1 MIMTLKGSKM
11 PRQDATVSGSGK
23 ILAIDPGALP
33 PAITLDAFSVL
44 IPRAQAGGSDQEQ
57 GEFLKLSSIDFDSVK
72 SEAGVS
78 GKPFPRRLQKSGA
91 SVWSLEKISV
101 MLIGLMVLAGFG
113 LRVSGLGQIGF
124 AEDEINKLEAVR
136 AYDRGDFTANAEHPM
151 LMKALIDVSMRGA
164 RAWNSMTGSSISEE
178 AALRFPNVLFG
189 ALTAIP
195 LFLLTA
201 ALFDRLTGLWAAAFW
216 SFGVNAITY
225 SRIGKED
232 TLMVFFLL
240 FAFYLFIRGKLIRGP
255 DPKPINRL
263 RNLSAVSFGLVL
275 ASKYFPHYLGLNM
288 LYHHYVRV
296 REPSPDEPRWRTPL
310 SFFLIIGATL
320 VLANPMVML
329 PSVWNYLDAY
339 SGEKLLTHTG
349 YLMGNQIYRN
359 RMSASP
365 FWGLPVHFYFLF
377 LAIKVPLAVMGT
389 FLVGLFVSLR
399 RWRNPGHAFVLF
411 MLFFWL
417 VPYSLVGSK
426 WLRYTL
432 SLMPFVYMGAAIGTI
447 TLIRWCGI
455 ALEKLRAAPLMLQTA
470 TAVLMLILIAVPAWT
485 AYASAPHYAMYTN
498 ILGARYAGYFFPHDE
513 FYDDGLNDAIKFVC
527 ERAPQGSEIVTEAPG
542 VVRYYT
548 EKLGRADLQTRVL
561 SDPKYTVSDQSLA
574 YVILQRGRTY
584 YENQN
589 EMKEVR
595 ERFTLVYS
603 GCVQGHTA
611 AEVYAVQGRGGE
623 PVQPCGDLRP

>member
-1 MIMTLKGSKM
+1 
-11 PRQDATVSGSGK
+11 
-23 ILAIDPGALP
+23 
-33 PAITLDAFSVL
+33 
-44 IPRAQAGGSDQEQ
+44 
-57 GEFLKLSSIDFDSVK
+57 
-72 SEAGVS
+72 
-78 GKPFPRRLQKSGA
+78 
-91 SVWSLEKISV
+91 
-101 MLIGLMVLAGFG
+101 MLIGLMILAGFG
-113 LRVSGLGQIGF
+113 LRVSGLGSIGF
-124 AEDEINKLEAVR
+124 AEDEINKLEAAR

-151 LMKALIDVSMRGA
+151 LMKALVDVSMRGA
-164 RAWNSMTGSSISEE
+164 RIWNSFTGSAISEE
-178 AALRFPNVLFG
+178 ASVRFPNVLFG

-240 FAFYLFIRGKLIRGP
+240 FGFYLFIHGKLNQGA
-255 DPKPINRL
+255 DPKPGNRR
-263 RNLSAVSFGLVL
+263 RNLSAVSFGLML

-296 REPSPDEPRWRTPL
+296 REPSPGDIRWRTPL

-320 VLANPMVML
+320 VLANPVLLL

-349 YLMGNQIYRN
+349 YLMGGQIYRN

-365 FWGLPVHFYFLF
+365 FWGLPLNFYFLF
-377 LAIKVPLAVMGT
+377 MAIKVPLAVTGT
-389 FLVGLFVSLR
+389 FLIGLFVSLR

-432 SLMPFVYMGAAIGTI
+432 SLMPFVYMGAAIGTM
-447 TLIRWCGI
+447 TLIRWCRVG
-455 ALEKLRAAPLMLQTA
+455 LEKLKAGPAMLRPA
-470 TAVLMLILIAVPAWT
+470 TALLVLILIAVPAWT

-498 ILGARYAGYFFPHDE
+498 ILGTRYTAYFFPHDE
-513 FYDDGLNDAIKFVC
+513 FYDDGLNDAIRFVC
-527 ERAPQGSEIVTEAPG
+527 ARAPQAATIVTEAPG
-542 VVRYYT
+542 VVLYYI
-548 EKLGRADLQTRVL
+548 EKLGRKDLQVRVL
-561 SDPKYTVSDQSLA
+561 SDPKYTISDQGSA

-584 YENQN
+584 FENQDK
-589 EMKEVR
+589 MKQVR
-595 ERFTLVYS
+595 DHFTLVYS
-603 GCVQGHTA
+603 GCVFGHTA
-611 AEVYAVQGRGGE
+611 AEVYALPSRGGE
-623 PVQPCGDLRP
+623 TARPCGDLRP

>member
-1 MIMTLKGSKM
+1 MSSVDFNSVDSKTGVAGRVV
-11 PRQDATVSGSGK
+11 PKRSSRSAAGTWSRAKVS
-23 ILAIDPGALP
+23 A
-33 PAITLDAFSVL
+33 V
-44 IPRAQAGGSDQEQ
+44 
-57 GEFLKLSSIDFDSVK
+57 
-72 SEAGVS
+72 
-78 GKPFPRRLQKSGA
+78 
-91 SVWSLEKISV
+91 
-101 MLIGLMVLAGFG
+101 LIGLMIFAGLG

-151 LMKALIDVSMRGA
+151 LMKALIDVSMRAA
-164 RAWNSMTGSSISEE
+164 RVWNSMTAASISEE

-201 ALFDRLTGLWAAAFW
+201 ALFDRITGLWAAAFW

-225 SRIGKED
+225 NRIGKED

-240 FAFYLFIRGKLIRGP
+240 FALYLFIRGKLVRGS
-255 DPKPINRL
+255 DQKPINRL
-263 RNLSAVSFGLVL
+263 RNLSAVSFGLML

-288 LYHHYVRV
+288 LYHHYFRV
-296 REPSPDEPRWRTPL
+296 RDRAPDEPRWRTPL
-310 SFFLIIGATL
+310 SFFLIIGAVL
-320 VLANPMVML
+320 VLANPVVLL

-377 LAIKVPLAVMGT
+377 LAIKVPLAVTGT

-399 RWRNPGHAFVLF
+399 RWRHPGHVFVLF

-432 SLMPFVYMGAAIGTI
+432 SLMPFVYMAAAIGTMS
-447 TLIRWCGI
+447 LIRWLG
-455 ALEKLRAAPLMLQTA
+455 AGLEKLKAEAMLRPA
-470 TAVLMLILIAVPAWT
+470 TAFLALLLIAVPAWT

-498 ILGARYAGYFFPHDE
+498 ILGTRYQAYFFPHDE
-513 FYDDGLNDAIKFVC
+513 FYDDGLSDAIKFVC
-527 ERAPQGSEIVTEAPG
+527 ARAPQGATIVTEAPG

-548 EKLGRADLQTRVL
+548 EKLGRPDLQTRVL
-561 SDPKYTVSDQSLA
+561 SDPKYTVSDQGPA

-584 YENQN
+584 FENQG

-595 ERFTLVYS
+595 DRSTLVYS
-603 GCVQGHTA
+603 GCVMGHTA
-611 AEVYAVQGRGGE
+611 ADVYAVMAGSGE
-623 PVQPCGDLRP
+623 AVQPCGDLRP

>member
-1 MIMTLKGSKM
+1 
-11 PRQDATVSGSGK
+11 
-23 ILAIDPGALP
+23 
-33 PAITLDAFSVL
+33 
-44 IPRAQAGGSDQEQ
+44 
-57 GEFLKLSSIDFDSVK
+57 LSSIDFS
-72 SEAGVS
+72 S
-78 GKPFPRRLQKSGA
+78 GKAAATQLPKSVV
-91 SVWSLEKISV
+91 SVWSREKISV
-101 MLIGLMVLAGFG
+101 ILVGLMILAGFG
-113 LRVSGLGQIGF
+113 LRVTGLGSIGF
-124 AEDEINKLEAVR
+124 AEDEINKLEAAR

-151 LMKALIDVSMRGA
+151 LMKALIDVSMRAA
-164 RAWNSMTGSSISEE
+164 RAWNSLTGSAISEE
-178 AALRFPNVLFG
+178 ASVRFPNVLFG

-225 SRIGKED
+225 NRIGKED

-240 FAFYLFIRGKLIRGP
+240 FAFYLFIRGKMNQGA
-255 DPKPINRL
+255 DPKPGDRL
-263 RNLSAVSFGLVL
+263 RNLSAVSFGLML

-296 REPSPDEPRWRTPL
+296 RQPAPGDIRWRTPL

-320 VLANPMVML
+320 VLANPVVLL

-349 YLMGNQIYRN
+349 YLMGSQIYRN

-365 FWGLPVHFYFLF
+365 FWGLPLNFYFLF
-377 LAIKVPLAVMGT
+377 LAIKVPLAVLGA
-389 FLVGLFVSLR
+389 FLVGLLVSLR

-417 VPYSLVGSK
+417 VPYSLAGSK

-432 SLMPFVYMGAAIGTI
+432 SLMPFVYMGAAIGTM
-447 TLIRWCGI
+447 TLIRWLSVR
-455 ALEKLRAAPLMLQTA
+455 LEKLNAGPALLPAA
-470 TAVLMLILIAVPAWT
+470 TAVLVLTLIAVPAWT

-498 ILGARYAGYFFPHDE
+498 ILGTRYTAYFFPHDE
-513 FYDDGLNDAIKFVC
+513 FYDDGLNDAIRFVC
-527 ERAPQGSEIVTEAPG
+527 ARAPQGSTIVTEAPG
-542 VVRYYT
+542 VARYYT
-548 EKLGRADLQTRVL
+548 EKLGRKDLEVRVL
-561 SDPKYTVSDQSLA
+561 SDPNYKISDQGSA

-584 YENQN
+584 FENQD
-589 EMKEVR
+589 KIKQAG

-603 GCVQGHTA
+603 GCVFGHTA
-611 AEVYAVQGRGGE
+611 AEVYAVPGSGSE
-623 PVQPCGDLRP
+623 TEKPCGDLRP

>member
-1 MIMTLKGSKM
+1 MS
-11 PRQDATVSGSGK
+11 
-23 ILAIDPGALP
+23 
-33 PAITLDAFSVL
+33 SV
-44 IPRAQAGGSDQEQ
+44 
-57 GEFLKLSSIDFDSVK
+57 DFDSVK

-78 GKPFPRRLQKSGA
+78 AKAVARLLPKSGA
-91 SVWSLEKISV
+91 SAWSRERISL
-101 MLIGLMVLAGFG
+101 MLIGLMIIAGFG
-113 LRVSGLGQIGF
+113 LRVSGLGRIGF

-136 AYDRGDFTANAEHPM
+136 AYDRGDLTANAEHPM

-164 RAWNSMTGSSISEE
+164 QAWTSMTGQSISDE

-240 FAFYLFIRGKLIRGP
+240 FAFYLFIRGKLIRGS

-263 RNLSAVSFGLVL
+263 RNLSGVSFGLML

-288 LYHHYVRV
+288 LYHHFFRV
-296 REPSPDEPRWRTPL
+296 REYSAGELRWKTPL
-310 SFFLIIGATL
+310 SFFLIIGAAL
-320 VLANPMVML
+320 VLANPVVLL

-349 YLMGNQIYRN
+349 YLMGNHIYRN

-365 FWGLPVHFYFLF
+365 FWGLPPHFYLLF
-377 LAIKVPLAVMGT
+377 LAIKVPLAVVGT

-399 RWRNPGHAFVLF
+399 RWRNPGHAFILF

-417 VPYSLVGSK
+417 APYSLVGSK

-432 SLMPFVYMGAAIGTI
+432 SLMPFVYMAAAVGTI
-447 TLIRWCGI
+447 TLIRWLSI
-455 ALEKLRAAPLMLQTA
+455 SLEKLKAGPAPLRTA
-470 TAVLMLILIAVPAWT
+470 IAILVLVLVAVPAWT

-498 ILGARYAGYFFPHDE
+498 ILGARYAAYFFPHDE
-513 FYDDGLNDAIKFVC
+513 FYDDGLSEATKFVC
-527 ERAPQGSEIVTEAPG
+527 ARAPQGAEIVTEAPG

-548 EKLGRADLQTRVL
+548 EKLGRTDLQSRVL
-561 SDPKYTVSDQSLA
+561 SDPKYAVADQRPA

-584 YENQN
+584 YENET

-595 ERFTLVYS
+595 DRFTLVYS
-603 GCVQGHTA
+603 GCVEGHTA
-611 AEVYAVQGRGGE
+611 AEVYAVPASPSE
-623 PVQPCGDLRP
+623 AVKPCGDLRP